1 MSNHTETLADSF
13 ETFIR
18 TNIDSK
24 GRVFGYVVGL
34 REVVGTGEY
43 YAWVQR
49 AVETKKGFEDFG
61 VSQRSKKFRNLQ
73 EAKSWAYRTAK
84 ERAEKVA
91 A

>member
-1 MSNHTETLADSF
+1 MNNQAETLADSF

-18 TNIDSK
+18 TNVDSK
-24 GRVFGYVVGL
+24 GKVFGYVVGL
-34 REVVGTGEY
+34 REVVGTGEC

-49 AVETKKGFEDFG
+49 SVETKDGFKDFG
-61 VSQRSKKFRNLQ
+61 VFQRSKKFRNLQ

-84 ERAEKVA
+84 DRAEKVA